1 MIMKKKD
8 LIDFW
13 ETCDPVFSHIQIDD
27 YLGDFESLTKSWE
40 NNFINRYDFNDKIV
54 VDYGIG
60 GGFLG
65 QYLFSAKNMKKY
77 IGFDISTRQLEEAS
91 NNLKGLNADLYNVND
106 RETFNDLGADIFI
119 SQAVIQ
125 HFPDEKYLI
134 NFLKNVNNSGIEKVM
149 LQIRYNKKTMFRGDY
164 SVRENVRLA
173 CQTNSDYILTHLTNY
188 SLVGSKLL
196 EGKSNYEFLFFE
208 KVC

>member
-1 MIMKKKD
+1 MEKKE
-8 LIDFW
+8 LINFW
-13 ETCDPVFSHIQIDD
+13 ETCDPVFSHIEIND
-27 YLGDFESLTKSWE
+27 YLGDFSTLTKSWE
-40 NNFINRYDFNDKIV
+40 NNFIGKYDFNDKVV

-65 QYLFSAKNMKKY
+65 QYLFSTKNIKKY
-77 IGFDISTRQLEEAS
+77 IGFDISARQLAEAS
-91 NNLKGLNADLYNVND
+91 NNLNGLNVDLYNVD
-106 RETFNDLGADIFI
+106 DKETFNDLSADIFI

-134 NFLKNVNNSGIEKVM
+134 NFLKNVNDSNISEVM

-164 SVRENVRLA
+164 SQKENVRLA
-173 CQTNSDYILTHLTNY
+173 CQTNSDYILGYLTNY
-188 SLVGSKLL
+188 KLVSSKRLA
-196 EGKSNYEFLFFE
+196 GKSNYEFLFFE

>member
-1 MIMKKKD
+1 MEKKE
-8 LIDFW
+8 LINFW
-13 ETCDPVFSHIQIDD
+13 ETCDPVFSHIEIND
-27 YLGDFESLTKSWE
+27 YLGDFDTLTKSWE
-40 NNFINRYDFNDKIV
+40 NNFIAKYDFNDKVV

-65 QYLFSAKNMKKY
+65 QYLFSAKNIKKY
-77 IGFDISTRQLEEAS
+77 IGFDISVRQLAEAS
-91 NNLKGLNADLYNVND
+91 NNLNGLNVDLYNVD
-106 RETFNDLGADIFI
+106 DKETFNDLSADIFI

-134 NFLKNVNNSGIEKVM
+134 NFLKNVNDSNISEVM
-149 LQIRYNKKTMFRGDY
+149 LQIRYNKKTMFRNDY
-164 SVRENVRLA
+164 SQRENVRLA
-173 CQTNSDYILTHLTNY
+173 CQTNSDYILGYLTNY
-188 SLVGSKLL
+188 NLVASKRL

>member
-1 MIMKKKD
+1 MEKKE
-8 LIDFW
+8 LINFW
-13 ETCDPVFSHIQIDD
+13 ETCDPVFSHIEIND
-27 YLGDFESLTKSWE
+27 YLGDFNTLTKSWE
-40 NNFINRYDFNDKIV
+40 NNFIGKYDFNNKVV

-65 QYLFSAKNMKKY
+65 QYLFSTKNIKKY
-77 IGFDISTRQLEEAS
+77 IGFDISARQLAEAS
-91 NNLKGLNADLYNVND
+91 NNLNGLNVDLYNVD
-106 RETFNDLGADIFI
+106 DKETFNDLSADIFI

-134 NFLKNVNNSGIEKVM
+134 NFLKNINDSNISEVM

-164 SVRENVRLA
+164 SQKENVRLA
-173 CQTNSDYILTHLTNY
+173 CQTNSDYILGYLTNY
-188 SLVGSKLL
+188 KLVSSKRLA
-196 EGKSNYEFLFFE
+196 GKSNYEFLFFE

>member
-1 MIMKKKD
+1 MEKKE
-8 LIDFW
+8 LINFW
-13 ETCDPVFSHIQIDD
+13 ESCDPVFSHIEIND
-27 YLGDFESLTKSWE
+27 YLGDFGTLTKSWE
-40 NNFINRYDFNDKIV
+40 NNFIGKYDFNDKVV

-65 QYLFSAKNMKKY
+65 QYLFSTKNIKKY
-77 IGFDISTRQLEEAS
+77 IGFDISDRQLAEAS
-91 NNLKGLNADLYNVND
+91 NNLNGLNVDLYNVD
-106 RETFNDLGADIFI
+106 DKETFNDLSADIFI

-134 NFLKNVNNSGIEKVM
+134 NFLKNVNDSNISEVM
-149 LQIRYNKKTMFRGDY
+149 LQIRYNKKTMFRNDY
-164 SVRENVRLA
+164 SQRENVRLA
-173 CQTNSDYILTHLTNY
+173 CQTNSDYILGYLTNY
-188 SLVGSKLL
+188 NLVASKRL

>member
-1 MIMKKKD
+1 MEKKE
-8 LIDFW
+8 LISFW
-13 ETCDPVFSHIQIDD
+13 ETCDPVFSHIEIND
-27 YLGDFESLTKSWE
+27 YLGDFSTLTKSWE
-40 NNFINRYDFNDKIV
+40 NNFISKYDFNDKVV

-65 QYLFSAKNMKKY
+65 QYLFSAKNIKKY
-77 IGFDISTRQLEEAS
+77 IGFDISARQLAEAS
-91 NNLKGLNADLYNVND
+91 NNLNGLDVDLYNVND
-106 RETFNDLGADIFI
+106 KETFNDLGADIFI

-125 HFPDEKYLI
+125 HFPDEKYFI
-134 NFLKNVNNSGIEKVM
+134 NFLKNVNDSNIGKVM

-164 SVRENVRLA
+164 SQKENVRLA
-173 CQTNSDYILTHLTNY
+173 CQTNSDHILGYLTNY
-188 SLVGSKLL
+188 NLVASKRL